1 MISMRPVSPL
11 PAHLETIPFTV
22 AEARAASLSRGRLR
36 SSDLASAGRLL
47 YLPAGWD
54 FELPAMARAVSAATP
69 GAWISH
75 VTAARLLGLWL
86 PPWLQDSRVLHLSK
100 TRALPPVRRDG
111 VVGHTVLVHEGETMD
126 WEGIHI
132 STPARTW
139 LDLCRVLPLEHA
151 VAIGDQLVRQPRD
164 GLELRT
170 TPWATVQEL
179 RGLLKRHPKMQGIV
193 KARAAVELIRIG
205 ADSAPETF
213 LRLAL
218 VDAGL
223 PEPELQVRLLPVIPT
238 RRLPTSG
245 TGRGGLPYSTT
256 AAITLLANSSPATTA
271 GTPAST
277 PPAGITSNS
286 MLMILRTT
294 SGGPPAWSAQRC
306 ESLKHQ
312 LLYQF
317 WFLTGRFR
325 DQN

>member
-36 SSDLASAGRLL
+36 SSDVASAGRLL
-47 YLPAGWD
+47 YVPAGWD

-86 PPWLQDSRVLHLSK
+86 PPWLQDNQVLHLSK

-111 VVGHTVLVHEGETMD
+111 VVGHTVLVQEGETMD

-170 TPWATVQEL
+170 TPWATVQEI
-179 RGLLKRHPKMQGIV
+179 RGMLKRHPKMQGIV

-223 PEPELQVRLLPVIPT
+223 PEPELQVRIVA
-238 RRLPTSG
+238 G
-245 TGRGGLPYSTT
+245 DPYSPS
-256 AAITLLANSSPATTA
+256 ADLGYRARRIAIQYDGGHHLTREQQSRDNRRDACFHSAGWRYFKFNADDLANDFRRAA
-271 GTPAST
+271 GLVRA
-277 PPAGITSNS
+277 A
-286 MLMILRTT
+286 LRE
-294 SGGPPAWSAQRC
+294 P
-306 ESLKHQ
+306 
-312 LLYQF
+312 
-317 WFLTGRFR
+317 
-325 DQN
+325 

>member
-1 MISMRPVSPL
+1 MRPVSPL

-54 FELPAMARAVSAATP
+54 FELPAMARALSAATP

-151 VAIGDQLVRQPRD
+151 VAIGDQLVRQPHD

-179 RGLLKRHPKMQGIV
+179 RGMLKRHPKMQGIV
-193 KARAAVELIRIG
+193 KARAAVELIRVG

-223 PEPELQVRLLPVIPT
+223 PEPELQVRIVA
-238 RRLPTSG
+238 G
-245 TGRGGLPYSTT
+245 DPYSPS
-256 AAITLLANSSPATTA
+256 ADLGYRARRIAIQYDGGHHLTREQQSRDNHRDACFHSAGWRYFKFNADDLANDFRWAVRQIRA
-271 GTPAST
+271 A
-277 PPAGITSNS
+277 
-286 MLMILRTT
+286 LRE
-294 SGGPPAWSAQRC
+294 P
-306 ESLKHQ
+306 
-312 LLYQF
+312 
-317 WFLTGRFR
+317 
-325 DQN
+325 